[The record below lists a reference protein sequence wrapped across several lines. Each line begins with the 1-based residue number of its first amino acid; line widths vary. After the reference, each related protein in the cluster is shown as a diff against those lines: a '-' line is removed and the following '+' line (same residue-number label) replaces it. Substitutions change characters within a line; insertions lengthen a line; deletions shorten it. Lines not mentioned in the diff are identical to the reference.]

1 MGIGLSVT
9 VNESPD
15 GRRIVH
21 YDGQSFELT
30 SSSGEVI
37 CPAGDG
43 TALHHSRTCTHMV
56 GYEDGWKIYPDP
68 DRELWRRLLEAA
80 SAEDVRGRQAFA
92 EGIGLRNGTGR
103 PVSKVCQTCTLVP
116 LPSVSG
122 MTTAAKPLSK
132 ALAEFDRAAR
142 ADQIAEADAEIAQV
156 VRDFPLDAWPTMPL
170 ERYAL
175 GTDVYQDSFCH
186 RMEFGTDALCSMRG
200 GSAAKHIIFRRKKE
214 GVWRYP
220 SEYDDEQNAWENV
233 RAGLI
238 EAFETIQ
245 AGQLSEIDTIASI
258 RPLPALT
265 AKAISCYFPGTL
277 IPVTSRD
284 HVRKLIFHLS
294 GERTHLDAFAA
305 HERLKQCEVAAKN
318 PERPYL
324 LLIDEINRGDIP
336 KILGELITLLEPDKR
351 GMHVTLPSGGRF
363 AVPSNVHILGTMNTA
378 DRSIRLLDSA
388 LRRRFAFHE
397 LLPDTDVLDGQK
409 VGDVDLGL
417 LLRELNRRVVKE
429 LGRERQIGHSFFMP
443 GGELVDSESD
453 LAAIVR
459 TEVLPLLQE
468 YAYDDYSMLSRF
480 LGQEIVDVQ
489 THTVAGL
496 SDERLVEALSSELQA
511 NAGE

>member
-1 MGIGLSVT
+1 M
-9 VNESPD
+9 
-15 GRRIVH
+15 
-21 YDGQSFELT
+21 
-30 SSSGEVI
+30 
-37 CPAGDG
+37 
-43 TALHHSRTCTHMV
+43 
-56 GYEDGWKIYPDP
+56 
-68 DRELWRRLLEAA
+68 
-80 SAEDVRGRQAFA
+80 
-92 EGIGLRNGTGR
+92 
-103 PVSKVCQTCTLVP
+103 
-116 LPSVSG
+116 
-122 MTTAAKPLSK
+122 
-132 ALAEFDRAAR
+132 
-142 ADQIAEADAEIAQV
+142 
-156 VRDFPLDAWPTMPL
+156 
-170 ERYAL
+170 
-175 GTDVYQDSFCH
+175 
-186 RMEFGTDALCSMRG
+186 
-200 GSAAKHIIFRRKKE
+200 
-214 GVWRYP
+214 
-220 SEYDDEQNAWENV
+220 
-233 RAGLI
+233 
-238 EAFETIQ
+238 
-245 AGQLSEIDTIASI
+245 
-258 RPLPALT
+258 
-265 AKAISCYFPGTL
+265 
-277 IPVTSRD
+277 
-284 HVRKLIFHLS
+284 
-294 GERTHLDAFAA
+294 DAFAA